1 MSLVK
6 DGYAY
11 EVWNKRDVLHHS
23 PVSFVK
29 RKTLKRKNVFS
40 PGCFVS
46 FFLDWFTRCSGRCP
60 YVPLLLLVRGS
71 TKLVLPSGRFFVGKH
86 QSGVASYIARVLNF
100 WHTSR
105 SIQRLFLATLWPV
118 AVHGQFVRVAH
129 IRARLFWWAWLLY
142 GCCIAALDLWLW
154 YMNAGWICECC
165 RSTPWIYPCRK
176 CYGTGY
182 FSRIAVFLVRLLQP

>member
-46 FFLDWFTRCSGRCP
+46 FFSDWFTHCSGRCP

-71 TKLVLPSGRFFVGKH
+71 TRLVLPSGRFFVGRH
-86 QSGVASYIARVLNF
+86 QSGVASYIARVLKF

-105 SIQRLFLATLWPV
+105 LIQRLFLATLWPV
-118 AVHGQFVRVAH
+118 ADHGQFVRVAH
-129 IRARLFWWAWLLY
+129 IRARLFWWALLLS
-142 GCCIAALDLWLW
+142 GCCIAALGLLCGGGGISRRC
-154 YMNAGWICECC
+154 NL
-165 RSTPWIYPCRK
+165 
-176 CYGTGY
+176 CYSNVATVIDQLNHHG
-182 FSRIAVFLVRLLQP
+182 